1 MFRKV
6 ICVLVVLLSL
16 ALVQSYSPGTFF
28 VIYTYLSRR
37 HVSRS
42 VGFQYSKDRSSL
54 CHGVTI

>member
-28 VIYTYLSRR
+28 VMFVFISAIR
-37 HVSRS
+37 VSKRWFS
-42 VGFQYSKDRSSL
+42 VLKG
-54 CHGVTI
+54 